1 LRRYRVVP
9 QCRGN
14 KYRFDKTDDSLATLS
29 SPKAKCFEQ
38 VLAKYALAEVE
49 FTIRYARAA
58 GAISVMATAVPLVGS
73 VTLDFD
79 RATCGAG
86 GAGGGDGGEGGAQK
100 ATTEQLGGA
109 DARQGGA
116 G

>member
-1 LRRYRVVP
+1 MRRYRAVP

-14 KYRFDKTDDSLATLS
+14 KYKFDKTDDSLATLS
-29 SPKAKCFEQ
+29 SPKAKCFQ
-38 VLAKYALAEVE
+38 GVLAKYALADVQ

-58 GAISVMATAVPLVGS
+58 GAISVMATGVPLVGA

-79 RATCGAG
+79 RATCG
-86 GAGGGDGGEGGAQK
+86 GGAQE

-109 DARQGGA
+109 GARQGGA